1 MATLLPPG
9 AQKVQDALTARGFSC
24 RIIQM
29 PATTRTA
36 KEAAEAIG
44 CTVAQIAKS
53 LVFKTRQTQ
62 RPVLV
67 IASGSGRVNEAAL
80 GTLLGEPVDKAD
92 ATFVRETTGFAIGGV
107 PPVGHAAAIVTFL
120 DEALRQHQEIWAAG
134 GSPTAVFQLAPADL
148 ERMTGGQW
156 ASVCG

>member
-1 MATLLPPG
+1 
-9 AQKVQDALTARGFSC
+9 
-24 RIIQM
+24 M

-107 PPVGHAAAIVTFL
+107 PPLAHAASIVTFL